1 MAADRGRRARPFI
14 GVGLDWLD
22 TAVGWASG
30 LALICVTLTIFFN
43 ASGRY
48 LTGWSFIGGEEL
60 ARLLTVWIT
69 FLGAFTLVRREAHV
83 SIDLVLRAMPPGVQR
98 VFRGLV
104 SAIGVAT
111 MIYLAWWAWK
121 LCAFS
126 FGTGQRGATLPV
138 LRGFFFLPV
147 LIGSVLMA
155 IGFAEVLLRAL
166 TNRLPAFQP
175 PGAAPPTGGG
185 GKR

>member
-1 MAADRGRRARPFI
+1 MASDRNGRARLI
-14 GVGLDWLD
+14 LGAGLDRLD
-22 TAVGWASG
+22 AAVNWASG

-48 LTGWSFIGGEEL
+48 LTGWTFIGGEEL

-69 FLGAFTLVRREAHV
+69 FLGAFTLVRRERHV
-83 SIDLVLRAMPPGVQR
+83 SIDLVLRAMPLGVQR
-98 VFRGLV
+98 VFRGVV
-104 SAIGVAT
+104 SAIGVLT

-126 FGTGQRGATLPV
+126 FGTGQRGTTLPV

-147 LIGSVLMA
+147 LVGAVLMG

-166 TNRLPAFQP
+166 TNRLEPFQP
-175 PGAAPPTGGG
+175 PGAPTPPDSGSA
-185 GKR
+185 R